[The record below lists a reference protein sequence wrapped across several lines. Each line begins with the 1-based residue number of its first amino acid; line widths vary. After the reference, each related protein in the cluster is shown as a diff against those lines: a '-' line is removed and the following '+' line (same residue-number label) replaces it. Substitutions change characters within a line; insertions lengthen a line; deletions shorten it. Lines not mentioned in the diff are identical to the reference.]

1 MAREYGIRDLRNHTS
16 EVVSAVVESG
26 DTVYL
31 TSHRRRVA
39 MISPIPASPE
49 AELSRFLSWIDE
61 LPAYDSGLAEV
72 VATQRATDALDERG
86 PWG

>member
-1 MAREYGIRDLRNHTS
+1 MTREYGIRDLRNHTS
-16 EVVSAVVESG
+16 AVVESG
-26 DTVYL
+26 ETVYL

-49 AELSRFLSWIDE
+49 AELSRFLSWIDG

-72 VATQRATDALDERG
+72 VATQRATDALDERDR
-86 PWG
+86 WG